1 MRATFVKSFVE
12 SLHLS
17 SSAHTDIEAIE
28 YTPPKEGHA
37 RIAATQ
43 REKLH
48 ATCATRREQSA
59 RELATSPRGRR
70 MAPTQLPSVSAR
82 HAPMHQRRMPEA
94 WQRAPLLKPGS
105 LSRTRRGRR
114 ALAPAR

>member
-70 MAPTQLPSVSAR
+70 MAPTQLHPC
-82 HAPMHQRRMPEA
+82 RRGTHRCTRDVCM
-94 WQRAPLLKPGS
+94 KPGS
-105 LSRTRRGRR
+105 ER
-114 ALAPAR
+114 PF